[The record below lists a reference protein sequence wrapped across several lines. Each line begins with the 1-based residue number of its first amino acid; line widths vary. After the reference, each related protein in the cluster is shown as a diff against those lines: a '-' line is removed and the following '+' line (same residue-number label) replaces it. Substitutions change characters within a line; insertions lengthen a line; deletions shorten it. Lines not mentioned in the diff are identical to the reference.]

1 MSHGGNKKKIVFYD
15 SDDRHSSLK
24 IKLQYHGMTQ
34 SSFFR
39 AVVSAL
45 IGDDELFL
53 DFLESHKDENAIQS
67 KRQQKVT
74 INERTLGNAI
84 DERFQLKKDELKNI
98 FDLIEK
104 EHPDL

>member
-45 IGDDELFL
+45 IDDNDLFL
-53 DFLESHKDENAIQS
+53 DFLESHKDDNGIQS
-67 KRQQKVT
+67 KRQQKVVVS
-74 INERTLGNAI
+74 ERGLGDAI
-84 DERFQLKKDELKNI
+84 DKHFQLKNDELKNI